1 MATTKKLMTLFSKY
15 GIDEKQRHE
24 LIYAW
29 TSGRTQSSTELL
41 SIEVD
46 ELCAKL
52 EADYKFR
59 TGMDAHA
66 ELEKKSKRSIIL
78 TIAQRTGI
86 HEPNNWDKF
95 NDFMKN
101 SSILKK
107 PLKEYELDE
116 LDALI
121 TQFRGLERNY
131 TKSANKAG
139 TKAYFHSKGL
149 PNPHL
154 N

>member
-1 MATTKKLMTLFSKY
+1 MTLFSKY

-29 TSGRTQSSTELL
+29 TSGRTQSSKDLL
-41 SIEVD
+41 SIEID
-46 ELCAKL
+46 ELCEKLDNDYRYRTNLDANTELAKRKL
-52 EADYKFR
+52 
-59 TGMDAHA
+59 
-66 ELEKKSKRSIIL
+66 RSEVL

-86 HEPNNWDKF
+86 HNPNDWKVF
-95 NDFMKN
+95 NRFMLN

-107 PLKEYELDE
+107 RLNEYELDE
-116 LDALI
+116 LERLVK
-121 TQFRGLERNY
+121 QFRGIESNY
-131 TKSANKAG
+131 SRSAAKAG

-149 PNPHL
+149 PKPNF

>member
-1 MATTKKLMTLFSKY
+1 MATVTKLMTLFTKY

-29 TSGRTQSSTELL
+29 TSGRTQSSKELL
-41 SIEVD
+41 SIEID
-46 ELCAKL
+46 DLCEKL
-52 EADYKFR
+52 ERDYKYR
-59 TGMDAHA
+59 SNLDAYT
-66 ELEKKSKRSIIL
+66 ELEKKKQRSVVL

-86 HEPNNWDKF
+86 HDPSDWKKF
-95 NDFMKN
+95 NSFMLN

-107 PLKEYELDE
+107 RLNEYELDE
-116 LDALI
+116 LKELVK
-121 TQFRGLERNY
+121 QFRGLERNY
-131 TKSANKAG
+131 SKSADKAG

-149 PNPHL
+149 PKINP